1 MSSGIVTVSA
11 TTSTILMKKLYGLVY
26 DWVVEEES
34 HGLASEEA
42 HRQVQ
47 IVTDYPD
54 FVWKHKA
61 GKGP

>member
-1 MSSGIVTVSA
+1 
-11 TTSTILMKKLYGLVY
+11 MKKLYGLAY
-26 DWVVEEES
+26 DWIVEEES

-54 FVWKHKA
+54 FVWKHEA
-61 GKGP
+61 RKGP